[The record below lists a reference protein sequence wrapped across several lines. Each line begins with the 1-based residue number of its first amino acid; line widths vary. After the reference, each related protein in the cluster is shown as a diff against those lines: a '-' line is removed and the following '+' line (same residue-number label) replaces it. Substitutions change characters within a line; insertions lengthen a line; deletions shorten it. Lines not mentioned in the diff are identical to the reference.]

1 MKRYLRYSLWCLV
14 ALGTACSSG
23 PKSDKQAARDSIKR
37 EQDKPKERLSFTG
50 LKGIKFY
57 EVKRRFSNGLSFDEQ
72 GFQQVPSWEIEF
84 YSNDSILAYSPQKK
98 IWQGFHLHYDH
109 GDVYNF
115 AKEWF
120 RIKYAGKD
128 SLVFQRLHVTNKEI
142 ASDIRSDVN
151 ITYYSKNYIENVL
164 RADLKKLQQATAAD
178 SAFIRRLSLRS
189 NKYPSNRDSA
199 FAAKQPVVFEP
210 RSKIIRVEKLSMVDE
225 LKGRT
230 ASYDYLYPK
239 YKIYISNA
247 YKDFSHDFMAV
258 VDEHG
263 KIHVSNILGILP
275 EDYEVKKKVI
285 DGIIDVYL
293 RNLLKITPG
302 TTLDMVHSSE
312 INLIVKGM
320 KRQ

>member
-1 MKRYLRYSLWCLV
+1 MKRYLRYSLWCL
-14 ALGTACSSG
+14 ALCLYACNSEKK
-23 PKSDKQAARDSIKR
+23 PAKQRKDSTKK
-37 EQDKPKERLSFTG
+37 EQDKPKERLSFTA

-72 GFQQVPSWEIEF
+72 GFQQEPSWEIEF

-142 ASDIRSDVN
+142 AKDIRSDVN
-151 ITYYSKNYIENVL
+151 ITYYSKDYIQNVL
-164 RADLKKLQQATAAD
+164 KADLKKLQQATYAD
-178 SAFIRRLSLRS
+178 TLFIQKLSLRS
-189 NKYPSNRDSA
+189 NRNPASRDSA
-199 FAAKQPVVFEP
+199 FAARQPVVFQP
-210 RSKIIRVEKLSMVDE
+210 LSKIIRVEKLSMVDE

-230 ASYDYLYPK
+230 VSFDYLYPR
-239 YKIYISNA
+239 YRIQISNA
-247 YKDFSHDFMAV
+247 YKDFAHDFMAV
-258 VDEHG
+258 VDQHG
-263 KIHVSNILGILP
+263 KIHLSNILGILP

-285 DGIIDVYL
+285 DGIIEVYL
-293 RNLLKITPG
+293 QNLLKITPG
-302 TTLDMVHSSE
+302 TTLNMPHSSE
-312 INLIVKGM
+312 INLIVTGRE
-320 KRQ
+320 KR